1 MNTNMSTNTMKWLL
15 RREFWEHKGSMFWA
29 PLVVGTLLVVLL
41 GCTIMY
47 AVTAHGL
54 PAQVM
59 VNGQTL
65 AQASLD
71 GLPPAEAKVM
81 VAMIATGM
89 YMGAAAPL
97 FAILTGVVFFY
108 CLGALYDERRDRSIL
123 FWKSLPVSDPATVL
137 SKAVTAMVVA
147 PVITLALAVAASL
160 ALLFIACTAFS
171 MQGLNLFTLMLASPD
186 LYLAPLR
193 LAALL
198 PVYVVWALPTVGWLM
213 LVSSWAKSK
222 PILWAV
228 GVPVV
233 VLVAIKWINAALENL
248 SGQTLLVA
256 HYASDV
262 VARILGGT
270 VPGIWFT
277 FQPGLASAVH
287 TAGQEVVDMNA
298 LVTQSYL
305 SLAGLDAWI
314 GVAMGVA
321 MLYAAIRMRRWRD
334 EG

>member
-1 MNTNMSTNTMKWLL
+1 
-15 RREFWEHKGSMFWA
+15 
-29 PLVVGTLLVVLL
+29 
-41 GCTIMY
+41 
-47 AVTAHGL
+47 
-54 PAQVM
+54 
-59 VNGQTL
+59 
-65 AQASLD
+65 
-71 GLPPAEAKVM
+71 
-81 VAMIATGM
+81 
-89 YMGAAAPL
+89 
-97 FAILTGVVFFY
+97 
-108 CLGALYDERRDRSIL
+108 
-123 FWKSLPVSDPATVL
+123 
-137 SKAVTAMVVA
+137 
-147 PVITLALAVAASL
+147 
-160 ALLFIACTAFS
+160 
-171 MQGLNLFTLMLASPD
+171 
-186 LYLAPLR
+186 
-193 LAALL
+193 
-198 PVYVVWALPTVGWLM
+198 VWALPTVGWLM

-305 SLAGLDAWI
+305 SLAGVDAWI